1 MAKYV
6 VAKVQDVGEGERIV
20 VEINGRSVGIFHVD
34 GEWYGLL
41 NRCPH
46 RGGPMCEGLVVSYLE
61 SERPGEVRHDPG
73 RKLLECP
80 WHGWEF
86 DLKTGQSY
94 LDPIRTRIR
103 PYPVTVQSGEI
114 LAHELEDAEESDTKL
129 VKGPYTAETY
139 EVSIEDDYVVVS
151 MR

>member
-6 VAKVQDVGEGERIV
+6 VGKAQDIEEGGHLV
-20 VEINGRSVGIFHVD
+20 VDINGRSVGIFHVG

-46 RGGPMCEGLVVSYLE
+46 RGGPMCEGLLVSYLE
-61 SERPGEVRHDPG
+61 SDKPGELRYDPS

-86 DLKTGQSY
+86 DIKTGQSY
-94 LDPIRTRIR
+94 FDPARTRLR
-103 PYPVTVQSGEI
+103 PYPVAVQSGEVI
-114 LAHELEDAEESDTKL
+114 AEELEDAEHSDTHL
-129 VKGPYTAETY
+129 VKGPYMAETY
-139 EVSIEDDYVVVS
+139 EVSVEDDYVVVS

>member
-6 VAKVQDVGEGERIV
+6 VAKAQDVGEGEHIV
-20 VEINGRSVGIFHVD
+20 IDINGRSVGIFHVD

-46 RGGPMCEGLVVSYLE
+46 RGGPMCEGLMVSYLE
-61 SERPGEVRHDPG
+61 ADRPGEVRYDPG

-94 LDPIRTRIR
+94 FDPLRTRLR
-103 PYPVTVQSGEI
+103 PYPVTVQSGEV
-114 LAHELEDAEESDTKL
+114 LAHELEDGEQSDTTL

>member
-6 VAKVQDVGEGERIV
+6 VAKAQEIEDGDHIV
-20 VEINGRSVGIFHVD
+20 VDINGRSVGIFHVD

-46 RGGPMCEGLVVSYLE
+46 RGGPMCEGLLVSHLE
-61 SERPGEVRHDPG
+61 AERPGEIRVDET

-86 DLKTGQSY
+86 DLRTGQSY
-94 LDPIRTRIR
+94 LDPIKTRIR
-103 PYPVTVQSGEI
+103 PYPVSVESGVV
-114 LAHELEDAEESDTKL
+114 LASELEDEQESGTHL
-129 VKGPYTAETY
+129 LKGPYTAETY
-139 EVSIEDDYVVVS
+139 AVSIEDEYVVVS

>member
-1 MAKYV
+1 MASYV
-6 VAKVQDVGEGERIV
+6 VSRAEDIEEGGHV
-20 VEINGRSVGIFHVD
+20 VVDINGRSVGIFHVN

-46 RGGPMCEGLVVSYLE
+46 RGGPMCEGLLVSYLE
-61 SERPGEVRHDPG
+61 SDKPGEVRYDPS

-86 DLKTGQSY
+86 DIRTGQSY
-94 LDPIRTRIR
+94 FDPARTKLRK
-103 PYPVTVQSGEI
+103 YPVAVESGE
-114 LAHELEDAEESDTKL
+114 LVARDLEDEERSDTHL
-129 VKGPYTAETY
+129 VKGPYLAETY
-139 EVSIEDDYVVVS
+139 DVSVEDDYVVVK

>member
-6 VAKVQDVGEGERIV
+6 VAKAQDVAEGDHIV
-20 VEINGRSVGIFHVD
+20 VDINGRSVGIFHVD

-61 SERPGEVRHDPG
+61 SDRPGELRYDPG

-94 LDPIRTRIR
+94 FDPIRTRIR
-103 PYPVTVQSGEI
+103 PYPVAVQSGKV
-114 LAHELEDAEESDTKL
+114 LVGELEDAEQSDTKL
-129 VKGPYTAETY
+129 VEGPYTAETY